1 MNPIKQRIKNFLAEN
16 VQGADINEDLNLF
29 ATGMVNSL
37 FAMQLVL
44 FVEKDFS
51 LTIGTEDLDLDNFKS
66 INSIYELIA
75 RKTGSSAP
83 AGERV

>member
-1 MNPIKQRIKNFLAEN
+1 MNPTKQRIKNFLAEN

-44 FVEKDFS
+44 FVEKEFS

-75 RKTGSSAP
+75 RKTGSSVP
-83 AGERV
+83 SGEQV